1 MFTIFSFEFAL
12 KEVIL
17 NHLTNERADPL
28 TDGQTVT
35 GSIQDNPVFV
45 ALFCMNPCQGM
56 ISEIPKFRS
65 LALIV

>member
-35 GSIQDNPVFV
+35 GSILDNPVFV
-45 ALFCMNPCQGM
+45 ALLRGARTHVKPN
-56 ISEIPKFRS
+56 
-65 LALIV
+65 